1 MKNNYII
8 FFWLVCF
15 VMTSCNDVVENTD
28 PVSFN
33 KGWRFYKGEAN
44 NAESLNFDDSFWRL
58 LDLPHDWAIEGPFD
72 IQYNARCGGLP
83 FHGEGWYRKYF
94 TIPKEAKGKHVT
106 IHFDGAMYNAKIWL
120 NGVLIGQRPNGYIG
134 FSIDLSNH
142 LNYGSENLIS
152 VQLTPEDLSSRWYP
166 GAGIYRNT
174 WLEINNP
181 VHVVKW
187 GTFITTPEIT
197 SKDASVNILTEIEN
211 TSFSNKNITIETTLY
226 SKDGKELNSVSSDL
240 IVNRNNITVI
250 SQDTKLL
257 NPKLW
262 DLKTPYLYTA
272 KTKLF
277 EKGKLIDTYST
288 TFGVRTIKYGNE
300 FGFKLNGKSTR
311 FQGVCL
317 HHDLGPL
324 GTAVNKRATER
335 QLEIMQNMGV
345 NAIRTSHNPPSPEQ
359 VQLCD
364 EMGLMLQIEAFD
376 MWEKPKVENGYSKF
390 FNEWHEKDLRDM
402 IRSFRNSPSV
412 VMWSIGNE
420 IQEQA
425 DKINGERI
433 AKELATICKEEDP
446 TRPTTAGFNYY
457 PAPVKNGLAGAI
469 DLVGWNYK
477 PRKYKEVIE
486 QHPDWIIY
494 GSETSSTVSSRGI
507 YHLPIEKYDLHESL
521 QITSYD
527 IIGPPWAY
535 PPDIEFE
542 SLEKNPNNLGE
553 FIWTGFDYLGE
564 PTPFGGKDN
573 STNGYW
579 NGNWPA
585 RSSYFGAVDLCGLP
599 KDRFYLY
606 QSQWTKDPMV
616 HVLPHWNWE
625 EMEGENIPVFSYT
638 NCDEVE
644 LFVNGKSFGKK
655 IKGVD
660 KTPIPINFIDWEGG
674 RYKGDFM
681 SPYRLSWNVPYE
693 AGELRV
699 IGYIDGKKAVE
710 KKIRTAGKPVKI
722 ELIPDR
728 NLIKSD
734 GEDMVFVTVRILD
747 EMGNLC
753 PNSENL
759 IEFEL
764 EGEGKIIAVGNGNP
778 ATTDSFQSNVRK
790 AFSGQCMV
798 FIKATTT
805 PGKIS
810 LKAKSNGLK
819 ETSVKIQTQ
828 KKQELNLWGFSIFF
842 GVLSWGHF
850 K

>member
-1 MKNNYII
+1 MIRIRIKLILLI
-8 FFWLVCF
+8 CLF
-15 VMTSCNDVVENTD
+15 MASCKTVTENTE

-33 KGWRFYKGEAN
+33 EGWKFHKGEAK
-44 NAESLNFDDSFWRL
+44 NAQYLSFDDSSWRNQN
-58 LDLPHDWAIEGPFD
+58 LPHDWAIEGPFD
-72 IQYNARCGGLP
+72 IEYNARCGGLP
-83 FHGEGWYRKYF
+83 FHGEGWYRKSF
-94 TIPKEAKGKHVT
+94 NVPKNLKGKHVSL
-106 IHFDGAMYNAKIWL
+106 HFDGAMYNAKIWL
-120 NGVLIGQRPNGYIG
+120 NGVLIGNRPNGYIG
-134 FSIDLSNH
+134 FSVKLSEY
-142 LNYGSENLIS
+142 LNYGGENLIA

-181 VHVVKW
+181 VHVPKW
-187 GTFITTPEIT
+187 GTFITTPKIT
-197 SKDASVNILTEIEN
+197 DKLANINIKTEIEN
-211 TSFSNKNITIETTLY
+211 TTSINKTITIQTIIFSKENQELSSISEAISVNKNE
-226 SKDGKELNSVSSDL
+226 
-240 IVNRNNITVI
+240 I
-250 SQDTKLL
+250 SIINQSTEIA

-262 DLKTPYLYTA
+262 GLQSPYLYRA
-272 KTKLF
+272 ETKLF
-277 EKGKLIDTYST
+277 EKGNLIDTYNT
-288 TFGVRTIKYGNE
+288 TFGVRTIEYGSD
-300 FGFKLNGKSTR
+300 FGFKLNDKSTK

-324 GTAVNKRATER
+324 GTAVNRRATER
-335 QLEIMQNMGV
+335 QLEIMQDMGV

-359 VQLCD
+359 VELCD
-364 EMGLMLQIEAFD
+364 EMGLMIQIEAFD
-376 MWEKPKVENGYSKF
+376 MWEKPKVKNGYSKV

-402 IRSFRNSPSV
+402 IRAFRNSPSV

-420 IQEQA
+420 ILEQS
-425 DKINGERI
+425 DKINGKRI
-433 AKELATICKEEDP
+433 ANELAMICKQEDP

-457 PAPVKNGLAGAI
+457 PAPIKNGLASAI

-477 PRKYKEVIE
+477 PRKYSEITE
-486 QHPDWIIY
+486 RNPDWVIY
-494 GSETSSTVSSRGI
+494 GSETSSTVSSRGV
-507 YHLPIEKYDLHESL
+507 YHLPIEKYELHESL

-542 SLEKNPNNLGE
+542 SLENNPNNLGE

-625 EMEGENIPVFSYT
+625 GMEGKKIPVFSYT

-644 LFVNGKSFGKK
+644 LFVNGKSHGKK
-655 IKGVD
+655 IKGID

-674 RYKGDFM
+674 RYQGDFM
-681 SPYRLSWNVPYE
+681 SPYRLHWNVPYE
-693 AGELRV
+693 AGELKV
-699 IGYIDGKKAVE
+699 IGYIDGKKVTE
-710 KKIRTAGKPVKI
+710 KQINTAKKPAKI
-722 ELIPDR
+722 ELVPDR

-734 GEDMVFVTVRILD
+734 REDMSFVTVRILD
-747 EMGNLC
+747 IEGNLC

-759 IEFEL
+759 VEFEL
-764 EGEGKIIAVGNGNP
+764 KGEGEIVAVGNGNP
-778 ATTDSFQSNVRK
+778 ATTELFQSNQRK

-798 FIKATTT
+798 YIKASSS
-805 PGKIS
+805 PGEII
-810 LKAKSNGLK
+810 LKAKSDGL
-819 ETSVKIQTQ
+819 EGADITIQSEKVT
-828 KKQELNLWGFSIFF
+828 N
-842 GVLSWGHF
+842 
-850 K
+850 

>member
-1 MKNNYII
+1 MA
-8 FFWLVCF
+8 
-15 VMTSCNDVVENTD
+15 SCKTVTENTE

-33 KGWRFYKGEAN
+33 EGWKFHKGEAK
-44 NAESLNFDDSFWRL
+44 NAQYLSFDDSSWRNQN
-58 LDLPHDWAIEGPFD
+58 LPHDWAIEGPFD
-72 IQYNARCGGLP
+72 IKYNARCGGLP
-83 FHGEGWYRKYF
+83 FHGEGWYRKSF
-94 TIPKEAKGKHVT
+94 NVPKNLKGKHVSL
-106 IHFDGAMYNAKIWL
+106 HFDGAMYNAKIWL
-120 NGVLIGQRPNGYIG
+120 NGVLIGNRPNGYIG
-134 FSIDLSNH
+134 FSVKLSEY
-142 LNYGSENLIS
+142 LNYGGGNLIA

-181 VHVVKW
+181 VHVPKW
-187 GTFITTPEIT
+187 GTFITTPKIT
-197 SKDASVNILTEIEN
+197 DKLANINIKTEIEN
-211 TSFSNKNITIETTLY
+211 TTSINKTITIQTIIFSKENQELSSISEAISVNKNE
-226 SKDGKELNSVSSDL
+226 
-240 IVNRNNITVI
+240 I
-250 SQDTKLL
+250 SIINQSTEIA

-262 DLKTPYLYTA
+262 GLQSPYLYRA
-272 KTKLF
+272 ETKLF
-277 EKGKLIDTYST
+277 EKGNLIDTYNT
-288 TFGVRTIKYGNE
+288 TFGVRTIEYGSD
-300 FGFKLNGKSTR
+300 FGFKLNDKSTK

-324 GTAVNKRATER
+324 GTAVNRRATER
-335 QLEIMQNMGV
+335 QLEIMQDMGV

-364 EMGLMLQIEAFD
+364 EMGLMIQIEAFD
-376 MWEKPKVENGYSKF
+376 MWEKPKVKNGYSKV

-402 IRSFRNSPSV
+402 IRAFRNSPSV

-420 IQEQA
+420 ILEQS
-425 DKINGERI
+425 DKINGKRI
-433 AKELATICKEEDP
+433 ANELAMICKQEDP

-457 PAPVKNGLAGAI
+457 PAPIKNGLASAI

-477 PRKYKEVIE
+477 PRKYSEITE
-486 QHPDWIIY
+486 RNPDWVIY
-494 GSETSSTVSSRGI
+494 GSETSSTVSSRGV
-507 YHLPIEKYDLHESL
+507 YHLPIEKYELHESL

-542 SLEKNPNNLGE
+542 SLENNPNNLGE

-625 EMEGENIPVFSYT
+625 GMEGKKIPVFSYT

-644 LFVNGKSFGKK
+644 LFVNGKSHGKK
-655 IKGVD
+655 IKGID

-674 RYKGDFM
+674 RYQGDFM
-681 SPYRLSWNVPYE
+681 SPYRLHWNVPYE
-693 AGELRV
+693 AGELKV
-699 IGYIDGKKAVE
+699 IGYIDGKKVTE
-710 KKIRTAGKPVKI
+710 KQINTAKKPAKI
-722 ELIPDR
+722 ELVPDR

-734 GEDMVFVTVRILD
+734 REDMSFVTVRILD
-747 EMGNLC
+747 IEGNLC

-759 IEFEL
+759 VEFEL
-764 EGEGKIIAVGNGNP
+764 KGEGEIVAVGNGNP
-778 ATTDSFQSNVRK
+778 ATTELFQSNQRK

-798 FIKATTT
+798 YIKASSS
-805 PGKIS
+805 PGEII
-810 LKAKSNGLK
+810 LKAKSDGL
-819 ETSVKIQTQ
+819 EGADITIQSEKVT
-828 KKQELNLWGFSIFF
+828 N
-842 GVLSWGHF
+842 
-850 K
+850 

>member
-1 MKNNYII
+1 MKNNHII

-15 VMTSCNDVVENTD
+15 VMTSCNDVVENTE

-44 NAESLNFDDSFWRL
+44 NAESLNFDDSLWRL

-94 TIPKEAKGKHVT
+94 TIPKDAKGKHVT

-120 NGVLIGQRPNGYIG
+120 NGVLVGQRPNGYIG
-134 FSIDLSNH
+134 FSVDLSNH
-142 LNYGSENLIS
+142 LNYGGENLIS

-181 VHVVKW
+181 VHVAKW

-197 SKDASVNILTEIEN
+197 REAASVKILTEIEN
-211 TSFSNKNITIETTLY
+211 TSFSNKNITIETTLF
-226 SKDGKELNSVSSDL
+226 SKDGKELTSVSDDL
-240 IVNRNNITVI
+240 IVDRNNITAI
-250 SQDTKLL
+250 SQNTKLL

-277 EKGKLIDTYST
+277 ENGKLIDTYST
-288 TFGVRTIKYGNE
+288 TFGVRSIEYGNE

-335 QLEIMQNMGV
+335 QLEIMQDMGV

-390 FNEWHEKDLRDM
+390 FNEWYEKDLRDM
-402 IRSFRNSPSV
+402 IQAFRNSPSV

-446 TRPTTAGFNYY
+446 TRPTTVGFNYY
-457 PAPVKNGLAGAI
+457 PAPIKNGLAGAI

-494 GSETSSTVSSRGI
+494 GSETSSTVSSRGV

-625 EMEGENIPVFSYT
+625 GKEGENIPVFSYT

-693 AGELRV
+693 AGALKV
-699 IGYIDGKKAVE
+699 VGYIDGKKVVE
-710 KKIRTAGKPVKI
+710 KEIRTAGKPVKI

-753 PNSENL
+753 PNSDNL
-759 IEFEL
+759 VEFEL
-764 EGEGKIIAVGNGNP
+764 KGEGKIVALGNGNP
-778 ATTDSFQSNVRK
+778 ATTESFQSNVRK
-790 AFSGQCMV
+790 AFSGQCMA
-798 FIKATTT
+798 FIKATTS
-805 PGKIS
+805 PGEIS
-810 LKAKSNGLK
+810 LIAKSNGLQ
-819 ETSVKIQTQ
+819 ETSVKIQTH
-828 KKQELNLWGFSIFF
+828 KESN
-842 GVLSWGHF
+842 
-850 K
+850 

>member
-1 MKNNYII
+1 MIRIRIKFILLI
-8 FFWLVCF
+8 CLFMASC
-15 VMTSCNDVVENTD
+15 MTVTENTE

-33 KGWRFYKGEAN
+33 EGWKFHKGEAK
-44 NAESLNFDDSFWRL
+44 NAQYLSFDDSSWRNQN
-58 LDLPHDWAIEGPFD
+58 LPHDWAIEGPFD
-72 IQYNARCGGLP
+72 IEYNARCGGLP
-83 FHGEGWYRKYF
+83 FHGEGWYRKSF
-94 TIPKEAKGKHVT
+94 NVPKNLKGKHVSL
-106 IHFDGAMYNAKIWL
+106 HFDGAMYNAKIWL
-120 NGVLIGQRPNGYIG
+120 NGVLIGNRPNGYIG
-134 FSIDLSNH
+134 FSVKLSEY
-142 LNYGSENLIS
+142 LNYGGGNLIA

-181 VHVVKW
+181 VHVPKW
-187 GTFITTPEIT
+187 GTFITTPKIT
-197 SKDASVNILTEIEN
+197 DKLANINIKTEIEN
-211 TSFSNKNITIETTLY
+211 TTSINKTITIQTIIFSKENQELSSISEAISVNKNE
-226 SKDGKELNSVSSDL
+226 
-240 IVNRNNITVI
+240 I
-250 SQDTKLL
+250 SIINQSTEIA

-262 DLKTPYLYTA
+262 GLQSPYLYRA
-272 KTKLF
+272 ETKLF
-277 EKGKLIDTYST
+277 EKGNLIDTYNT
-288 TFGVRTIKYGNE
+288 TFGVRTIEYGSD
-300 FGFKLNGKSTR
+300 FGFKLNDKSTK

-324 GTAVNKRATER
+324 GTAVNRRATER
-335 QLEIMQNMGV
+335 QLEIMQDMGV

-364 EMGLMLQIEAFD
+364 EMGLMIQIEAFD
-376 MWEKPKVENGYSKF
+376 MWEKPKVENGYSKV
-390 FNEWHEKDLRDM
+390 FNEWHKQDLRDM
-402 IRSFRNSPSV
+402 IRAFRNSPSV

-420 IQEQA
+420 ILEQS
-425 DKINGERI
+425 DKINGKRI
-433 AKELATICKEEDP
+433 ANELAMICKQEDP

-457 PAPVKNGLAGAI
+457 PAPIKNGLASAI

-477 PRKYKEVIE
+477 PRKYSEITE
-486 QHPDWIIY
+486 RNPDWVIY
-494 GSETSSTVSSRGI
+494 GSETSSTVSSRGV
-507 YHLPIEKYDLHESL
+507 YHLPIEKYELHESL

-542 SLEKNPNNLGE
+542 SLENNPNNLGE

-625 EMEGENIPVFSYT
+625 GMEGKKIPVFSYT

-644 LFVNGKSFGKK
+644 LFVNGKSHGKK
-655 IKGVD
+655 IKGID

-674 RYKGDFM
+674 RYQGDFM
-681 SPYRLSWNVPYE
+681 SPYRLHWNVPYE
-693 AGELRV
+693 AGELKV
-699 IGYIDGKKAVE
+699 IGYIDGKKVTE
-710 KKIRTAGKPVKI
+710 KQINTAKKPAKI
-722 ELIPDR
+722 ELVPDR

-734 GEDMVFVTVRILD
+734 REDMSFVTVRILD
-747 EMGNLC
+747 IEGNLC

-759 IEFEL
+759 VEFEL
-764 EGEGKIIAVGNGNP
+764 KGEGEIVAVGNGNP
-778 ATTDSFQSNVRK
+778 ATTELFQSNQRK

-798 FIKATTT
+798 YIKASSS
-805 PGKIS
+805 PGEII
-810 LKAKSNGLK
+810 LKAKSDGL
-819 ETSVKIQTQ
+819 EGADITIQSEKVT
-828 KKQELNLWGFSIFF
+828 N
-842 GVLSWGHF
+842 
-850 K
+850 

>member
-1 MKNNYII
+1 MIRIRIKLILLI
-8 FFWLVCF
+8 CLF
-15 VMTSCNDVVENTD
+15 MASCKTVTENTE

-33 KGWRFYKGEAN
+33 EGWKFHKGEAK
-44 NAESLNFDDSFWRL
+44 NAQYLSFDDSSWRNQN
-58 LDLPHDWAIEGPFD
+58 LPHDWAIEGPFD
-72 IQYNARCGGLP
+72 IKYNARCGGLP
-83 FHGEGWYRKYF
+83 FHGEGWYRKSF
-94 TIPKEAKGKHVT
+94 NVPKNLKGKHVSL
-106 IHFDGAMYNAKIWL
+106 HFDGAMYNAKIWL
-120 NGVLIGQRPNGYIG
+120 NGVLIGNRPNGYIG
-134 FSIDLSNH
+134 FSVKLSEY
-142 LNYGSENLIS
+142 LNYGGENLIA

-181 VHVVKW
+181 VHVPKW
-187 GTFITTPEIT
+187 GTFITTPKIT
-197 SKDASVNILTEIEN
+197 DKLANINIKTEIEN
-211 TSFSNKNITIETTLY
+211 TTSINKTITIQTIIFSKENQELSSISEAISVNKNE
-226 SKDGKELNSVSSDL
+226 
-240 IVNRNNITVI
+240 I
-250 SQDTKLL
+250 SIINQSTEIA

-262 DLKTPYLYTA
+262 GLQSPYLYRA
-272 KTKLF
+272 ETKLF
-277 EKGKLIDTYST
+277 EKGNLIDTYNT
-288 TFGVRTIKYGNE
+288 TFGVRTIEYGSD
-300 FGFKLNGKSTR
+300 FGFKLNDKSTK

-324 GTAVNKRATER
+324 GTAVNRRATER
-335 QLEIMQNMGV
+335 QLEIMQDMGV

-364 EMGLMLQIEAFD
+364 EMGLMIQIEAFD
-376 MWEKPKVENGYSKF
+376 MWEKPKVKNGYSKV

-402 IRSFRNSPSV
+402 IRAFRNSPSV

-420 IQEQA
+420 ILEQS
-425 DKINGERI
+425 DKINGKRI
-433 AKELATICKEEDP
+433 ANELAMICKQEDP

-457 PAPVKNGLAGAI
+457 PAPIKNGLASAI

-477 PRKYKEVIE
+477 PRKYSEITE
-486 QHPDWIIY
+486 RNPDWVIY
-494 GSETSSTVSSRGI
+494 GSETSSTVSSRGV
-507 YHLPIEKYDLHESL
+507 YHLPIEKYELHESL

-542 SLEKNPNNLGE
+542 SLENNPNNLGE

-625 EMEGENIPVFSYT
+625 GMEGKKIPVFSYT

-644 LFVNGKSFGKK
+644 LFVNGKSHGKK
-655 IKGVD
+655 IKGID

-674 RYKGDFM
+674 RYQGDFM
-681 SPYRLSWNVPYE
+681 SPYRLHWNVPYE
-693 AGELRV
+693 AGELKV
-699 IGYIDGKKAVE
+699 IGYIDGKKVTE
-710 KKIRTAGKPVKI
+710 KQINTAKKPAKI
-722 ELIPDR
+722 ELVPDR

-734 GEDMVFVTVRILD
+734 REDMSFVTVRILD
-747 EMGNLC
+747 IEGNLC

-759 IEFEL
+759 VEFEL
-764 EGEGKIIAVGNGNP
+764 KGEGEIVAVGNGNP
-778 ATTDSFQSNVRK
+778 ATTELFQSNQRK

-798 FIKATTT
+798 YIKASSS
-805 PGKIS
+805 PGEII
-810 LKAKSNGLK
+810 LKAKSDGL
-819 ETSVKIQTQ
+819 EGADITIQSEKVT
-828 KKQELNLWGFSIFF
+828 N
-842 GVLSWGHF
+842 
-850 K
+850 

>member
-1 MKNNYII
+1 MIRIRIKFILLI
-8 FFWLVCF
+8 CLF
-15 VMTSCNDVVENTD
+15 MASCKTVTENTE

-33 KGWRFYKGEAN
+33 EGWKFHKGEAK
-44 NAESLNFDDSFWRL
+44 NAQYLSFDDSSWRNQN
-58 LDLPHDWAIEGPFD
+58 LPHDWAIEGPFD

-83 FHGEGWYRKYF
+83 FHGEGWYRKSF
-94 TIPKEAKGKHVT
+94 NVPKNLKGKHVSL
-106 IHFDGAMYNAKIWL
+106 HFDGAMYNAKIWL
-120 NGVLIGQRPNGYIG
+120 NGVLIGNRPNGYIG
-134 FSIDLSNH
+134 FSVKLSEY
-142 LNYGSENLIS
+142 LNYGGENLIA

-181 VHVVKW
+181 VHVPKW
-187 GTFITTPEIT
+187 GTFITTPKIT
-197 SKDASVNILTEIEN
+197 DKLANINIKTEIEN
-211 TSFSNKNITIETTLY
+211 TTSINKTITIQTIIFSKENQELSSISEAISVNKNE
-226 SKDGKELNSVSSDL
+226 
-240 IVNRNNITVI
+240 I
-250 SQDTKLL
+250 SIINQSTEIA

-262 DLKTPYLYTA
+262 GLQSPYLYRA
-272 KTKLF
+272 ETKLF
-277 EKGKLIDTYST
+277 EKGNLIDTYNT
-288 TFGVRTIKYGNE
+288 TFGVRTIEYGSD
-300 FGFKLNGKSTR
+300 FGFKLNDKSTK

-324 GTAVNKRATER
+324 GTAVNRRATER
-335 QLEIMQNMGV
+335 QLEIMQDMGV

-364 EMGLMLQIEAFD
+364 EMGLMIQIEAFD
-376 MWEKPKVENGYSKF
+376 MWEKPKVKNGYSKV
-390 FNEWHEKDLRDM
+390 FNEWHKKDLRDM
-402 IRSFRNSPSV
+402 IRAFRNSPSV

-420 IQEQA
+420 ILEQS
-425 DKINGERI
+425 DKINGKRI
-433 AKELATICKEEDP
+433 ANELAMICKQEDP

-457 PAPVKNGLAGAI
+457 PAPIKNGLASAI

-477 PRKYKEVIE
+477 PRKYSEITE
-486 QHPDWIIY
+486 RNPDWVIY
-494 GSETSSTVSSRGI
+494 GSETSSTVSSRGV
-507 YHLPIEKYDLHESL
+507 YHLPIEKYELHESL

-542 SLEKNPNNLGE
+542 SLENNPNNLGE

-625 EMEGENIPVFSYT
+625 GMEGKKIPVFSYT

-644 LFVNGKSFGKK
+644 LFVNGKSHGKK
-655 IKGVD
+655 IKGID

-674 RYKGDFM
+674 RYQGDFM
-681 SPYRLSWNVPYE
+681 SPYRLHWNVPYE
-693 AGELRV
+693 AGELKV
-699 IGYIDGKKAVE
+699 IGYIDGKKVTE
-710 KKIRTAGKPVKI
+710 KQINTAKKPAKI
-722 ELIPDR
+722 ELVPDR

-734 GEDMVFVTVRILD
+734 REDMSFVTVRILD
-747 EMGNLC
+747 IEGNLC

-759 IEFEL
+759 VEFEL
-764 EGEGKIIAVGNGNP
+764 KGEGEIVAVGNGNP
-778 ATTDSFQSNVRK
+778 ATTELFQSNQRK

-798 FIKATTT
+798 YIKASSS
-805 PGKIS
+805 PGEII
-810 LKAKSNGLK
+810 LKAKSDGL
-819 ETSVKIQTQ
+819 EGADITIQSEKVT
-828 KKQELNLWGFSIFF
+828 N
-842 GVLSWGHF
+842 
-850 K
+850 

>member
-1 MKNNYII
+1 MIRIRIKLILLI
-8 FFWLVCF
+8 CLF
-15 VMTSCNDVVENTD
+15 MASCKTVTENTE

-33 KGWRFYKGEAN
+33 EGWKFHKGEAK
-44 NAESLNFDDSFWRL
+44 NAQYLSFDDSSWRNQN
-58 LDLPHDWAIEGPFD
+58 LPHDWAIEGPFD

-83 FHGEGWYRKYF
+83 FHGEGWYRKSF
-94 TIPKEAKGKHVT
+94 NVPKNLKGKHVSL
-106 IHFDGAMYNAKIWL
+106 HFDGAMYNAKIWL
-120 NGVLIGQRPNGYIG
+120 NGVLIGNRPNGYIG
-134 FSIDLSNH
+134 FSVKLSEY
-142 LNYGSENLIS
+142 LNYGGENLIA

-181 VHVVKW
+181 VHVPKW
-187 GTFITTPEIT
+187 GTFITTPKIT
-197 SKDASVNILTEIEN
+197 DKLANINIKTEIEN
-211 TSFSNKNITIETTLY
+211 TTSINKTITIQTIIFSKENQELSSISEAISVNKNE
-226 SKDGKELNSVSSDL
+226 
-240 IVNRNNITVI
+240 I
-250 SQDTKLL
+250 SIINQSTEIA

-262 DLKTPYLYTA
+262 GLQSPYLYRA
-272 KTKLF
+272 ETKLF
-277 EKGKLIDTYST
+277 EKGNLIDTYNT
-288 TFGVRTIKYGNE
+288 TFGVRTIEYGSD
-300 FGFKLNGKSTR
+300 FGFKLNDKSTK

-324 GTAVNKRATER
+324 GTAVNRRATER
-335 QLEIMQNMGV
+335 QLEIMQDMGV

-364 EMGLMLQIEAFD
+364 EMGLMIQIEAFD
-376 MWEKPKVENGYSKF
+376 MWEKPKVKNGYSKV
-390 FNEWHEKDLRDM
+390 FNEWHEKDLRNM
-402 IRSFRNSPSV
+402 IRAFRNSPSV

-420 IQEQA
+420 ILEQS
-425 DKINGERI
+425 DKINGKRI
-433 AKELATICKEEDP
+433 ANELAMICKQEDP

-457 PAPVKNGLAGAI
+457 PAPIKNGLASAI

-477 PRKYKEVIE
+477 PRKYSEITE
-486 QHPDWIIY
+486 RNPDWVIY
-494 GSETSSTVSSRGI
+494 GSETSSTVSSRGV
-507 YHLPIEKYDLHESL
+507 YHLPIEKYELHESL

-542 SLEKNPNNLGE
+542 SLENNPNNLGE

-625 EMEGENIPVFSYT
+625 GMEGKKIPVFSYT

-644 LFVNGKSFGKK
+644 LFVNGKSHGKK
-655 IKGVD
+655 IKGID

-674 RYKGDFM
+674 RYQGDFM
-681 SPYRLSWNVPYE
+681 SPYRLHWNVPYE
-693 AGELRV
+693 AGELKV
-699 IGYIDGKKAVE
+699 IGYIDGKKVTE
-710 KKIRTAGKPVKI
+710 KQINTAKKPAKI
-722 ELIPDR
+722 ELVPDR

-734 GEDMVFVTVRILD
+734 REDMSFVTVRILD
-747 EMGNLC
+747 IEGNLC

-759 IEFEL
+759 VEFEL
-764 EGEGKIIAVGNGNP
+764 KGEGEIVAVGNGNP
-778 ATTDSFQSNVRK
+778 ATTELFQSNQRK

-798 FIKATTT
+798 YIKASSS
-805 PGKIS
+805 PGEII
-810 LKAKSNGLK
+810 LKAKSDGL
-819 ETSVKIQTQ
+819 EGADITIQSEKVT
-828 KKQELNLWGFSIFF
+828 N
-842 GVLSWGHF
+842 
-850 K
+850 

>member
-1 MKNNYII
+1 MKNNHII

-44 NAESLNFDDSFWRL
+44 NAESLNFDDSLWRL

-94 TIPKEAKGKHVT
+94 TIPQDAKGKHIT

-120 NGVLIGQRPNGYIG
+120 NGVLVGQRPNGYIG
-134 FSIDLSNH
+134 FSVDLSNH
-142 LNYGSENLIS
+142 LNYGGENLIS

-181 VHVVKW
+181 VHVAKW

-197 SKDASVNILTEIEN
+197 REAASVKILTEIEN
-211 TSFSNKNITIETTLY
+211 TSFSNKNITIETTLL
-226 SKDGKELNSVSSDL
+226 SKDGKELNTVSDDL
-240 IVNRNNITVI
+240 IVDRNNITAI

-277 EKGKLIDTYST
+277 ENGKLIDTYST
-288 TFGVRTIKYGNE
+288 TFGVRTIEYGNE

-335 QLEIMQNMGV
+335 QLEIMQDMGV

-402 IRSFRNSPSV
+402 IRAFRNSPSV

-457 PAPVKNGLAGAI
+457 PAPIKNGLAGAI

-486 QHPDWIIY
+486 QYPDWIIY

-625 EMEGENIPVFSYT
+625 GMEGKNIPVFSYT

-693 AGELRV
+693 AGALKV
-699 IGYIDGKKAVE
+699 VGYIDGE
-710 KKIRTAGKPVKI
+710 KVAEKEIRTAGKPVKI

-747 EMGNLC
+747 KMGNLC
-753 PNSENL
+753 PNSDNL
-759 IEFEL
+759 VEFEL
-764 EGEGKIIAVGNGNP
+764 KGEGKIVALGNGNP
-778 ATTDSFQSNVRK
+778 ATTESFQSNVRK
-790 AFSGQCMV
+790 AFSGQCMA
-798 FIKATTT
+798 FIKATTS
-805 PGKIS
+805 PGEIS
-810 LKAKSNGLK
+810 LIAKSNGLQ
-819 ETSVKIQTQ
+819 ETSVKIQTH
-828 KKQELNLWGFSIFF
+828 KESN
-842 GVLSWGHF
+842 
-850 K
+850 

>member
-1 MKNNYII
+1 MKRNYIK
-8 FFWLVCF
+8 FLWLICLF
-15 VMTSCNDVVENTD
+15 MASCQTVIENTE

-33 KGWRFYKGEAN
+33 EGWKFYKGEAS
-44 NAESLNFDDSFWRL
+44 NAQNLNFDDSDWRL

-94 TIPKEAKGKHVT
+94 TIPKDAKGKHVT

-120 NGVLIGQRPNGYIG
+120 NGVLVGQRPNGYIG
-134 FSIDLSNH
+134 FSVDLSNH
-142 LNYGSENLIS
+142 LNYGGENLIS

-181 VHVVKW
+181 IHVAKW

-197 SKDASVNILTEIEN
+197 SEAASVNILTEIEN
-211 TSFSNKNITIETTLY
+211 TSFSDKNITIETTLF
-226 SKDGKELNSVSSDL
+226 SKEGIELNSVSEDIL
-240 IVNRNNITVI
+240 VDRNNTSVI

-262 DLKTPYLYTA
+262 DLKTPYLYRA

-288 TFGVRTIKYGNE
+288 TFGVRSIEYGNE

-335 QLEIMQNMGV
+335 QLEIMQAMGV

-364 EMGLMLQIEAFD
+364 EMGLMIQVEAFD
-376 MWEKPKVENGYSKF
+376 MWENPKVENGYSKYF
-390 FNEWHEKDLRDM
+390 KEWHEKDLRDM

-420 IQEQA
+420 ILEQA

-457 PAPVKNGLAGAI
+457 PAPINNGLAGAI

-477 PRKYKEVIE
+477 PRKYKEVID
-486 QHPDWIIY
+486 QHPEWVIY
-494 GSETSSTVSSRGI
+494 GSETSSTVSSRGV
-507 YHLPIEKYDLHESL
+507 YHLPIEKYELHESL

-606 QSQWTKDPMV
+606 QSQWTTKPMV

-625 EMEGENIPVFSYT
+625 GMEGKEVPVFSYT

-644 LFVNGKSFGKK
+644 LFVNDKSFGKK
-655 IKGVD
+655 IKGID

-674 RYKGDFM
+674 RYQGDFM

-693 AGELRV
+693 AGELKV
-699 IGYIDGKKAVE
+699 IGYIDGKKVVE
-710 KKIRTAGKPVKI
+710 KEIKTAGKPAKI

-759 IEFEL
+759 VEFEL
-764 EGEGKIIAVGNGNP
+764 EGEGKIVALGNGNP
-778 ATTDSFQSNVRK
+778 ATTESFQSNVRK
-790 AFSGQCMV
+790 AFSGQCMA
-798 FIKATTT
+798 FIKATTS
-805 PGKIS
+805 PGEIS
-810 LKAKSNGLK
+810 LIAKSNGLQ
-819 ETSVKIQTQ
+819 ETSVKIQTH
-828 KKQELNLWGFSIFF
+828 KESN
-842 GVLSWGHF
+842 
-850 K
+850 

>member
-1 MKNNYII
+1 MIRIRIKLILLI
-8 FFWLVCF
+8 CLF
-15 VMTSCNDVVENTD
+15 MASCKTVTENTE

-33 KGWRFYKGEAN
+33 EGWKFHKGEAK
-44 NAESLNFDDSFWRL
+44 NAQYLSFDDSSWRNQN
-58 LDLPHDWAIEGPFD
+58 LPHDWAIEGPFD
-72 IQYNARCGGLP
+72 IEYNARCGGLP
-83 FHGEGWYRKYF
+83 FHGEGWYRKSF
-94 TIPKEAKGKHVT
+94 NVPKNLKGKHVSL
-106 IHFDGAMYNAKIWL
+106 HFDGAMYNAKIWL
-120 NGVLIGQRPNGYIG
+120 NGVLIGNRPNGYIG
-134 FSIDLSNH
+134 FSVKLSEY
-142 LNYGSENLIS
+142 LNYGGENLIA

-181 VHVVKW
+181 VHVPKW
-187 GTFITTPEIT
+187 GTFITTPKIT
-197 SKDASVNILTEIEN
+197 DKLANINIKTEIEN
-211 TSFSNKNITIETTLY
+211 TTSINKTITIQTIIFSKENQELSSISEAISVNKNE
-226 SKDGKELNSVSSDL
+226 
-240 IVNRNNITVI
+240 I
-250 SQDTKLL
+250 SIINQSTEIA

-262 DLKTPYLYTA
+262 GLQSPYLYRA
-272 KTKLF
+272 ETKLF
-277 EKGKLIDTYST
+277 EKGNLIDTYNT
-288 TFGVRTIKYGNE
+288 TFGVRTIEYGSD
-300 FGFKLNGKSTR
+300 FGFKLNDKSTK

-324 GTAVNKRATER
+324 GTAVNRRATER
-335 QLEIMQNMGV
+335 QLEIMQDMGV

-364 EMGLMLQIEAFD
+364 EMGLMIQIEAFD
-376 MWEKPKVENGYSKF
+376 MWEKPKVENGYSKV
-390 FNEWHEKDLRDM
+390 FNEWHKQDLRDM
-402 IRSFRNSPSV
+402 IRAFRNSPSV

-420 IQEQA
+420 ILEQS
-425 DKINGERI
+425 DKINGKRI
-433 AKELATICKEEDP
+433 ANELAMICKQEDP

-457 PAPVKNGLAGAI
+457 PAPIKNGLASAI

-477 PRKYKEVIE
+477 PRKYAEITE
-486 QHPDWIIY
+486 QHPNWVIY
-494 GSETSSTVSSRGI
+494 GSETSSTVSSRGV
-507 YHLPIEKYDLHESL
+507 YHLPIEKYELHESL

-542 SLEKNPNNLGE
+542 SLENNPNNLGE

-625 EMEGENIPVFSYT
+625 GMEGKKIPVFSYT

-644 LFVNGKSFGKK
+644 LFVNGKSHGKK
-655 IKGVD
+655 IKGID

-674 RYKGDFM
+674 RYQGDFM
-681 SPYRLSWNVPYE
+681 SPYRLHWNVPYE
-693 AGELRV
+693 AGELKV
-699 IGYIDGKKAVE
+699 IGYIDGKKVTE
-710 KKIRTAGKPVKI
+710 KQINTAKKPAKI
-722 ELIPDR
+722 ELVPDR

-734 GEDMVFVTVRILD
+734 REDMSFVTVRILD
-747 EMGNLC
+747 IEGNLC

-759 IEFEL
+759 VEFEL
-764 EGEGKIIAVGNGNP
+764 KGEGEIVAVGNGNP
-778 ATTDSFQSNVRK
+778 ATTELFQSNQRK

-798 FIKATTT
+798 YIKASSS
-805 PGKIS
+805 PGEII
-810 LKAKSNGLK
+810 LKAKSDGL
-819 ETSVKIQTQ
+819 EGADITIQSEKVT
-828 KKQELNLWGFSIFF
+828 N
-842 GVLSWGHF
+842 
-850 K
+850 

>member
-1 MKNNYII
+1 MIRIRIKLILLI
-8 FFWLVCF
+8 CLF
-15 VMTSCNDVVENTD
+15 MASCKTVTENTE

-33 KGWRFYKGEAN
+33 EGWKFHKGEAK
-44 NAESLNFDDSFWRL
+44 NAQYLSFDDSSWRNQN
-58 LDLPHDWAIEGPFD
+58 LPHDWAIEGPFD
-72 IQYNARCGGLP
+72 IEYNARCGGLP
-83 FHGEGWYRKYF
+83 FHGEGWYRKSF
-94 TIPKEAKGKHVT
+94 NVPKNLKGKHVSL
-106 IHFDGAMYNAKIWL
+106 HFDGAMYNAKIWL
-120 NGVLIGQRPNGYIG
+120 NGVLIGNRPNGYIG
-134 FSIDLSNH
+134 FSVKLSEY
-142 LNYGSENLIS
+142 LNYGGGNLIA

-181 VHVVKW
+181 VHVPKW
-187 GTFITTPEIT
+187 GTFITTPKIT
-197 SKDASVNILTEIEN
+197 DKLANINIKTEIEN
-211 TSFSNKNITIETTLY
+211 TTSINKTITIQTIIFSKENQELSSISEAISVNKNE
-226 SKDGKELNSVSSDL
+226 
-240 IVNRNNITVI
+240 I
-250 SQDTKLL
+250 SIINQSTEIA

-262 DLKTPYLYTA
+262 GLQSPYLYRA
-272 KTKLF
+272 ETKLF
-277 EKGKLIDTYST
+277 EKGNLIDTYNT
-288 TFGVRTIKYGNE
+288 TFGVRTIEYGSD
-300 FGFKLNGKSTR
+300 FGFKLNDKSTK

-324 GTAVNKRATER
+324 GTAVNRRATER
-335 QLEIMQNMGV
+335 QLEIMQDMGV

-364 EMGLMLQIEAFD
+364 EMGLMIQIEAFD
-376 MWEKPKVENGYSKF
+376 MWEKPKVKNGYSKV
-390 FNEWHEKDLRDM
+390 FNEWHEKDLRNM
-402 IRSFRNSPSV
+402 IRAFRNSPSV

-420 IQEQA
+420 ILEQS
-425 DKINGERI
+425 DKINGKRI
-433 AKELATICKEEDP
+433 ANELAMICKQEDP

-457 PAPVKNGLAGAI
+457 PAPIKNGLASAI

-477 PRKYKEVIE
+477 PRKYSEITE
-486 QHPDWIIY
+486 RNPDWVIY
-494 GSETSSTVSSRGI
+494 GSETSSTVSSRGV
-507 YHLPIEKYDLHESL
+507 YHLPIEKYELHESL

-542 SLEKNPNNLGE
+542 SLENNPNNLGE

-625 EMEGENIPVFSYT
+625 GMEGKKIPVFSYT

-644 LFVNGKSFGKK
+644 LFVNGKSHGKK
-655 IKGVD
+655 IKGID

-674 RYKGDFM
+674 RYQGDFM
-681 SPYRLSWNVPYE
+681 SPYRLHWNVPYE
-693 AGELRV
+693 AGELKV
-699 IGYIDGKKAVE
+699 IGYIDGKKVTE
-710 KKIRTAGKPVKI
+710 KQINTAKKPAKI
-722 ELIPDR
+722 ELVPDR

-734 GEDMVFVTVRILD
+734 REDMSFVTVRILD
-747 EMGNLC
+747 IEGNLC

-759 IEFEL
+759 VEFEL
-764 EGEGKIIAVGNGNP
+764 KGEGEIVAVGNGNP
-778 ATTDSFQSNVRK
+778 ATTELFQSNQRK

-798 FIKATTT
+798 YIKASSS
-805 PGKIS
+805 PGEII
-810 LKAKSNGLK
+810 LKAKSDGL
-819 ETSVKIQTQ
+819 EGADITIQSEKVT
-828 KKQELNLWGFSIFF
+828 N
-842 GVLSWGHF
+842 
-850 K
+850 

>member
-1 MKNNYII
+1 MIRIRIKLILLI
-8 FFWLVCF
+8 CLF
-15 VMTSCNDVVENTD
+15 MASCKTVTENTE

-33 KGWRFYKGEAN
+33 EGWKFHKGEAK
-44 NAESLNFDDSFWRL
+44 NAQYLSFDDSSWRNQN
-58 LDLPHDWAIEGPFD
+58 LPHDWAIEGPFD
-72 IQYNARCGGLP
+72 IKYNARCGGLP
-83 FHGEGWYRKYF
+83 FHGEGWYRKSF
-94 TIPKEAKGKHVT
+94 NVPKNLKGKHVSL
-106 IHFDGAMYNAKIWL
+106 HFDGAMYNAKIWL
-120 NGVLIGQRPNGYIG
+120 NGVLIGNRPNGYIG
-134 FSIDLSNH
+134 FSVKLSEY
-142 LNYGSENLIS
+142 LNYGGENLIA

-181 VHVVKW
+181 VHVPKW
-187 GTFITTPEIT
+187 GTFITTPKIT
-197 SKDASVNILTEIEN
+197 DKLANINIKTEIEN
-211 TSFSNKNITIETTLY
+211 TTSINKTITIQTIIFSKENQELSSISEAISVNKNE
-226 SKDGKELNSVSSDL
+226 
-240 IVNRNNITVI
+240 I
-250 SQDTKLL
+250 SIINQSTEIA

-262 DLKTPYLYTA
+262 GLQSPYLYRA
-272 KTKLF
+272 ETKLF
-277 EKGKLIDTYST
+277 EKGNLIDTYNT
-288 TFGVRTIKYGNE
+288 TFGVRTIEYGSD
-300 FGFKLNGKSTR
+300 FGFKLNDKSTK

-324 GTAVNKRATER
+324 GTAVNRRATER
-335 QLEIMQNMGV
+335 QLEIMQDMGV

-364 EMGLMLQIEAFD
+364 EMGLMIQIEAFD
-376 MWEKPKVENGYSKF
+376 MWEKPKVKNGYSKV
-390 FNEWHEKDLRDM
+390 FNEWHEKDLRNM
-402 IRSFRNSPSV
+402 IRAFRNSPSV

-420 IQEQA
+420 ILEQS
-425 DKINGERI
+425 DKINGKRI
-433 AKELATICKEEDP
+433 ANELAMICKQEDP

-457 PAPVKNGLAGAI
+457 PAPIKNGLASAI

-477 PRKYKEVIE
+477 PRKYSEITE
-486 QHPDWIIY
+486 RNPDWVIY
-494 GSETSSTVSSRGI
+494 GSETSSTVSSRGV
-507 YHLPIEKYDLHESL
+507 YHLPIEKYELHESL

-542 SLEKNPNNLGE
+542 SLENNPNNLGE

-625 EMEGENIPVFSYT
+625 GMEGKKIPVFSYT

-644 LFVNGKSFGKK
+644 LFVNGKSHGKK
-655 IKGVD
+655 IKGID

-674 RYKGDFM
+674 RYQGDFM
-681 SPYRLSWNVPYE
+681 SPYRLHWNVPYE
-693 AGELRV
+693 AGELKV
-699 IGYIDGKKAVE
+699 IGYIDGKKVTE
-710 KKIRTAGKPVKI
+710 KQINTAKKPAKI
-722 ELIPDR
+722 ELVPDR

-734 GEDMVFVTVRILD
+734 REDMSFVTVRILD
-747 EMGNLC
+747 IEGNLC

-759 IEFEL
+759 VEFEL
-764 EGEGKIIAVGNGNP
+764 KGEGEIVAVGNGNP
-778 ATTDSFQSNVRK
+778 ATTELFQSNQRK

-798 FIKATTT
+798 YIKASSS
-805 PGKIS
+805 PGEII
-810 LKAKSNGLK
+810 LKAKSDGL
-819 ETSVKIQTQ
+819 EGADITIQSEKVT
-828 KKQELNLWGFSIFF
+828 N
-842 GVLSWGHF
+842 
-850 K
+850 